1 MARLVNMFH
10 LAIIALDVDWWG
22 EWVPSKANVA
32 DLMTR
37 PDDRGWQELEAGLTR
52 IFGAQ
57 AVEEM
62 KFYDM
67 ELPPLGDSIEQLKA
81 WYAMAKA
88 GRSRP
93 KLRDGRAA

>member
-1 MARLVNMFH
+1 
-10 LAIIALDVDWWG
+10 
-22 EWVPSKANVA
+22 
-32 DLMTR
+32 MTR